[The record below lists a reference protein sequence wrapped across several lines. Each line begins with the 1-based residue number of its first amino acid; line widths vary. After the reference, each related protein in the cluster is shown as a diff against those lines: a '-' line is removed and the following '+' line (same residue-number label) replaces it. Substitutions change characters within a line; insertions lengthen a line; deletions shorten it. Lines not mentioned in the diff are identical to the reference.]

1 MAETAESTFICCR
14 CAARYQV
21 SERALDLGP
30 CGTPEVESGL
40 CRKCWEDWQVERS
53 KVPVTI
59 IRAMGDEGPEVER

>member
-40 CRKCWEDWQVERS
+40 CYKCWAGWQAERT
-53 KVPVTI
+53 KVPVQI
-59 IRAMGDEGPEVER
+59 IRGFSPDET